1 MSFPGNV
8 DGLKSPYPTVVRVIK
23 PHQNESRKDQLP
35 YIIRILHIMPQ
46 MSLAAKNVCKL
57 IQCYLKTVGLPWG
70 YLSLRSIQD

>member
-35 YIIRILHIMPQ
+35 YKIRILYIMSQ
-46 MSLAAKNVCKL
+46 MSITDCKM
-57 IQCYLKTVGLPWG
+57 YV
-70 YLSLRSIQD
+70 S